1 MSRSKTTPVSIVRFL
16 TLSMLAVLLAAAA
29 LPASMAQARDGD
41 RDLVLEDFFRGKT
54 YAFGRFGAIN
64 GTTREFRGDRTG
76 IVRGNVLRLREDFV
90 YDDGE
95 RDTKTWIFTRTG
107 PNTYSGTR
115 EDVIG
120 ETTVRV
126 SGNVA
131 RFTYRV
137 DLNPGG
143 KPNIVRF
150 HDKLALQSDGTLLN
164 TALVT
169 KFLLPVARVKVNFA
183 KSLRAAKAIRP

>member
-1 MSRSKTTPVSIVRFL
+1 MTVLRSIAFSLFAI
-16 TLSMLAVLLAAAA
+16 LLAASA
-29 LPASMAQARDGD
+29 LPASQARAKSADFA
-41 RDLVLEDFFRGKT
+41 LEDFFKGKT
-54 YAFGRFGAIN
+54 YAYGSFRAIN
-64 GTTREFRGDRTG
+64 GVKRSFRVDLTG
-76 IVRGNVLRLREDFV
+76 HVRGGVLTLREDFI

-95 RDTKTWIFTRTG
+95 RDTKTWVFTRTG
-107 PNTYSGTR
+107 PRTYKGTR

-131 RFTYRV
+131 RFSYRV

-150 HDKLALQSDGTLLN
+150 FDKLALKPDGTLRN

-169 KFLLPVARVKVNFA
+169 KFALPVARVKVNFA
-183 KSLRAAKAIRP
+183 RTRTGAKAIRP

>member
-1 MSRSKTTPVSIVRFL
+1 MTLLRPLAL
-16 TLSMLAVLLAAAA
+16 TLFAAFASA
-29 LPASMAQARDGD
+29 PAHSAELR
-41 RDLVLEDFFRGKT
+41 LEDFFKGKT
-54 YAFGRFGAIN
+54 YAYGSFGAIT
-64 GTTREFRGDRTG
+64 GLSRSFRVDLTG
-76 IVRGNVLRLREDFV
+76 KVSGKVLTLREDFR

-115 EDVIG
+115 EDVLG
-120 ETTVRV
+120 ETAVRL
-126 SGNVA
+126 SGNTA

-143 KPNIVRF
+143 DPNIVRF
-150 HDKLALQSDGTLLN
+150 HDKLVLKEDGTLRN

-169 KFLLPVARVKVNFA
+169 KFALPIARVRVNFA
-183 KSLRAAKAIRP
+183 PTLEGARAIKP

>member
-1 MSRSKTTPVSIVRFL
+1 M
-16 TLSMLAVLLAAAA
+16 TLLRPLALLLFAAFTSAPAYAA
-29 LPASMAQARDGD
+29 
-41 RDLVLEDFFRGKT
+41 DLKLEDFFKGKT
-54 YAFGRFGAIN
+54 YAYGSFGAIN
-64 GTTREFRGDRTG
+64 GTSRSFRVDLTG
-76 IVRGNVLRLREDFV
+76 HVRGKVLTLREDFR

-115 EDVIG
+115 EDVLG
-120 ETTVRV
+120 ETTVRL
-126 SGNVA
+126 SGNTA

-150 HDKLALQSDGTLLN
+150 HDKLVLREDGTLRN

-169 KFLLPVARVKVNFA
+169 KFGLPVARVRVNFA
-183 KSLRAAKAIRP
+183 TTLAGAKAIKP

>member
-1 MSRSKTTPVSIVRFL
+1 M
-16 TLSMLAVLLAAAA
+16 TLLRPLALLLFAALAAS
-29 LPASMAQARDGD
+29 PAHSAELR
-41 RDLVLEDFFRGKT
+41 LEDFFKGKT
-54 YAFGRFGAIN
+54 YAYGSFGAIT
-64 GTTREFRGDRTG
+64 GLHRTFRVDLTG
-76 IVRGNVLRLREDFV
+76 HVRGKVLTLREDFR

-115 EDVIG
+115 EDVLG
-120 ETTVRV
+120 ETTVRL
-126 SGNVA
+126 SGSTA
-131 RFTYRV
+131 RFTYQV

-150 HDKLALQSDGTLLN
+150 HDKLVLRDDGTLRN

-169 KFLLPVARVKVNFA
+169 KFGLPIARVRVNFA
-183 KSLRAAKAIRP
+183 STLKDARAIKP

>member
-1 MSRSKTTPVSIVRFL
+1 M
-16 TLSMLAVLLAAAA
+16 TLLRPLALLLFAALAAS
-29 LPASMAQARDGD
+29 PAHSA
-41 RDLVLEDFFRGKT
+41 DLRLEDFFKGKT
-54 YAFGRFGAIN
+54 YAYGSFGAIT
-64 GTTREFRGDRTG
+64 GLHRSFRVDLTG
-76 IVRGNVLRLREDFV
+76 HVRGKVLTLREDFR

-115 EDVIG
+115 EDVLG
-120 ETTVRV
+120 ETTVRL
-126 SGNVA
+126 SGNTA

-150 HDKLALQSDGTLLN
+150 HDKLVLRDDGTLRN

-169 KFLLPVARVKVNFA
+169 KFGLPIARVRVNFA
-183 KSLRAAKAIRP
+183 TTLEGARAIKP

>member
-1 MSRSKTTPVSIVRFL
+1 M
-16 TLSMLAVLLAAAA
+16 TLLRPLALLLFAALAAS
-29 LPASMAQARDGD
+29 PAHSA
-41 RDLVLEDFFRGKT
+41 DLRLEDFFKGKT
-54 YAFGRFGAIN
+54 YAYGSFGAIT
-64 GTTREFRGDRTG
+64 GLHRSFRVDLTG
-76 IVRGNVLRLREDFV
+76 HVRGKVLTLREDFR

-115 EDVIG
+115 EDVLG
-120 ETTVRV
+120 ETTVRL
-126 SGNVA
+126 SGNTA

-150 HDKLALQSDGTLLN
+150 HDKLVLRDDGTLRN

-169 KFLLPVARVKVNFA
+169 KFGLPIARVRVNFA
-183 KSLRAAKAIRP
+183 TTLEGAKAIKP

>member
-1 MSRSKTTPVSIVRFL
+1 M
-16 TLSMLAVLLAAAA
+16 TLLRPLALLLFAAFTSAPAYAA
-29 LPASMAQARDGD
+29 
-41 RDLVLEDFFRGKT
+41 DLRLEDFFKGKT
-54 YAFGRFGAIN
+54 YAYGSFGAIN
-64 GTTREFRGDRTG
+64 GTSRSFRVDLTG
-76 IVRGNVLRLREDFV
+76 HVRGKVLTLREDFR

-95 RDTKTWIFTRTG
+95 RDTKTWVFTRTG

-115 EDVIG
+115 EDVLG
-120 ETTVRV
+120 ETTVRL
-126 SGNVA
+126 SGNTA

-143 KPNIVRF
+143 KPNIARF
-150 HDKLALQSDGTLLN
+150 HDKLVLKDDGTLRN

-183 KSLRAAKAIRP
+183 PTLAGAQAIKP

>member
-1 MSRSKTTPVSIVRFL
+1 M
-16 TLSMLAVLLAAAA
+16 TLLRPLALLLFAALAALAA
-29 LPASMAQARDGD
+29 SPAHSAELR
-41 RDLVLEDFFRGKT
+41 LEDFFKGKT
-54 YAFGRFGAIN
+54 YAYGSFGTITGLHRS
-64 GTTREFRGDRTG
+64 FRVDLTG
-76 IVRGNVLRLREDFV
+76 HVRGKVLTLREDFR

-115 EDVIG
+115 EDVLG
-120 ETTVRV
+120 ETTVRL
-126 SGNVA
+126 SGNTA

-150 HDKLALQSDGTLLN
+150 HDKLVLRDDGTLRN

-169 KFLLPVARVKVNFA
+169 KFGLPIARVRVNFA
-183 KSLRAAKAIRP
+183 TTLEGARAIKP

>member
-1 MSRSKTTPVSIVRFL
+1 M
-16 TLSMLAVLLAAAA
+16 TLLRPLALLLFAAFTSAPAYAA
-29 LPASMAQARDGD
+29 
-41 RDLVLEDFFRGKT
+41 DLRLEDFFKGKT
-54 YAFGRFGAIN
+54 YAYGSFGAIN
-64 GTTREFRGDRTG
+64 GTSRSFRVDLTG
-76 IVRGNVLRLREDFV
+76 HVRGKVLTLREDFR

-115 EDVIG
+115 EDVLG
-120 ETTVRV
+120 ETTVRL
-126 SGNVA
+126 SGNTA

-150 HDKLALQSDGTLLN
+150 HDKLVLKDDGTLRN

-169 KFLLPVARVKVNFA
+169 KFLLPVARVRVNFA
-183 KSLRAAKAIRP
+183 PTLVGAQAIKP

>member
-1 MSRSKTTPVSIVRFL
+1 M
-16 TLSMLAVLLAAAA
+16 TLLRPLALVLFAA
-29 LPASMAQARDGD
+29 LASSPVHAA
-41 RDLVLEDFFRGKT
+41 DLRLEDFFKGKT
-54 YAFGRFGAIN
+54 YAYGSFGAIT
-64 GTTREFRGDRTG
+64 GLSRAFRVDLTG
-76 IVRGNVLRLREDFV
+76 HVRGKVLTLREDFR

-107 PNTYSGTR
+107 PATYSGTR
-115 EDVIG
+115 EDVVG
-120 ETTVRV
+120 ETTVRL
-126 SGNVA
+126 SGNTA

-150 HDKLALQSDGTLLN
+150 HDKLVLKDDGTLRN

-169 KFLLPVARVKVNFA
+169 KFALPIARVRVNFA
-183 KSLRAAKAIRP
+183 ATLAGAKAIKP

>member
-1 MSRSKTTPVSIVRFL
+1 
-16 TLSMLAVLLAAAA
+16 
-29 LPASMAQARDGD
+29 
-41 RDLVLEDFFRGKT
+41 
-54 YAFGRFGAIN
+54 
-64 GTTREFRGDRTG
+64 
-76 IVRGNVLRLREDFV
+76 
-90 YDDGE
+90 
-95 RDTKTWIFTRTG
+95 
-107 PNTYSGTR
+107 
-115 EDVIG
+115 VIG

-126 SGNVA
+126 SGNTA

-150 HDKLALQSDGTLLN
+150 YDKLTLKEDGTLRN

-183 KSLRAAKAIRP
+183 PTLEGAKAIKP

>member
-1 MSRSKTTPVSIVRFL
+1 MTLLRPLAL
-16 TLSMLAVLLAAAA
+16 TLFAAFASA
-29 LPASMAQARDGD
+29 PAHSAELR
-41 RDLVLEDFFRGKT
+41 LEDFFKGKT
-54 YAFGRFGAIN
+54 YAYGSFGAIT
-64 GTTREFRGDRTG
+64 GLSRSFRVDLTG
-76 IVRGNVLRLREDFV
+76 KVSGKVLTLREDFR

-115 EDVIG
+115 EDVLG
-120 ETTVRV
+120 ETAVRL
-126 SGNVA
+126 SGNTA

-143 KPNIVRF
+143 DPNIVRF
-150 HDKLALQSDGTLLN
+150 HDKLVLKDDGTLRN

-169 KFLLPVARVKVNFA
+169 KFALPIARVRVNFA
-183 KSLRAAKAIRP
+183 PTLEGAKAIKP

>member
-1 MSRSKTTPVSIVRFL
+1 MTLLRPLAL
-16 TLSMLAVLLAAAA
+16 TLFAAFASA
-29 LPASMAQARDGD
+29 PAHSAELR
-41 RDLVLEDFFRGKT
+41 LEDFFKGKT
-54 YAFGRFGAIN
+54 YAYGSFGAIT
-64 GTTREFRGDRTG
+64 GLSRSFRVDLTG
-76 IVRGNVLRLREDFV
+76 KVSGKVLTLREDFR

-115 EDVIG
+115 EDVLG
-120 ETTVRV
+120 ETAVRL
-126 SGNVA
+126 SGNTA

-143 KPNIVRF
+143 DPNIVRF
-150 HDKLALQSDGTLLN
+150 HDKLVLKEDGTLRN

-169 KFLLPVARVKVNFA
+169 KFALPIARVRVNFA
-183 KSLRAAKAIRP
+183 PTLEGAKAIKP

>member
-1 MSRSKTTPVSIVRFL
+1 M
-16 TLSMLAVLLAAAA
+16 TLLRPMALLLFAA
-29 LPASMAQARDGD
+29 LSASPAHSA
-41 RDLVLEDFFRGKT
+41 DLRLEDFFKGKT
-54 YAFGRFGAIN
+54 YAFGSFGAIT
-64 GTTREFRGDRTG
+64 GLHRSFRVDLTG
-76 IVRGNVLRLREDFV
+76 RVRGKVLTLREDFR

-107 PNTYSGTR
+107 PKTYSGTR
-115 EDVIG
+115 EDVLG
-120 ETTVRV
+120 ETTVRL
-126 SGNVA
+126 SGNTA

-150 HDKLALQSDGTLLN
+150 HDKLVLGDDGTLRN

-169 KFLLPVARVKVNFA
+169 KFGLPIARARVNFA
-183 KSLRAAKAIRP
+183 STLEAARAIKP

>member
-1 MSRSKTTPVSIVRFL
+1 M
-16 TLSMLAVLLAAAA
+16 TLLRPLALLLFAALAAS
-29 LPASMAQARDGD
+29 PAHSA
-41 RDLVLEDFFRGKT
+41 DLRLEEFFKGKT
-54 YAFGRFGAIN
+54 YAYGSFGAIN
-64 GTTREFRGDRTG
+64 GTSRSFRVDLTG
-76 IVRGNVLRLREDFV
+76 HVRGKVLTLREDFR

-115 EDVIG
+115 EDVLG
-120 ETTVRV
+120 ETTVRL
-126 SGNVA
+126 SGNTA

-150 HDKLALQSDGTLLN
+150 HDKLVLREDGTLRN

-169 KFLLPVARVKVNFA
+169 KFGLPVARVRVNFA
-183 KSLRAAKAIRP
+183 TTLEGANAIKP

>member
-1 MSRSKTTPVSIVRFL
+1 M
-16 TLSMLAVLLAAAA
+16 TLLRPLALLFFAAFAA
-29 LPASMAQARDGD
+29 SSPAHSA
-41 RDLVLEDFFRGKT
+41 DLRLEDFFKGKT
-54 YAFGRFGAIN
+54 YAYGSFGAIT
-64 GTTREFRGDRTG
+64 GLHRSFRVDLTG
-76 IVRGNVLRLREDFV
+76 HVRGKVLTLREDFR

-115 EDVIG
+115 EDVLG
-120 ETTVRV
+120 ETTVRL
-126 SGNVA
+126 SGNTA

-150 HDKLALQSDGTLLN
+150 HDKLVLRDDGTLRN

-169 KFLLPVARVKVNFA
+169 KFGLPIARVRVNFA
-183 KSLRAAKAIRP
+183 PTLEGAKAIKP

>member
-1 MSRSKTTPVSIVRFL
+1 M
-16 TLSMLAVLLAAAA
+16 TLLRPLALLLFAALAAS
-29 LPASMAQARDGD
+29 PAHSA
-41 RDLVLEDFFRGKT
+41 DLRLEDFFKGKT
-54 YAFGRFGAIN
+54 YAYGSFRAIT
-64 GTTREFRGDRTG
+64 GLHRSFRVDLTG
-76 IVRGNVLRLREDFV
+76 HVRGKVLTLREDFR

-115 EDVIG
+115 EDVLG
-120 ETTVRV
+120 ETTVRL
-126 SGNVA
+126 SGNTA

-150 HDKLALQSDGTLLN
+150 HDKLVLRDDGTLRN

-169 KFLLPVARVKVNFA
+169 KFGLPIARVRVNFA
-183 KSLRAAKAIRP
+183 TTLEGARAIKP

>member
-1 MSRSKTTPVSIVRFL
+1 MALLRPFALLLFTAL
-16 TLSMLAVLLAAAA
+16 TSFPAHAA
-29 LPASMAQARDGD
+29 
-41 RDLVLEDFFRGKT
+41 DLRLEDFFKGKT
-54 YAFGRFGAIN
+54 YAYGSFGAIT
-64 GTTREFRGDRTG
+64 GLSRSFRVDLTG
-76 IVRGNVLRLREDFV
+76 HVRGKVLTLREDFR

-115 EDVIG
+115 EDVVG
-120 ETTVRV
+120 ETTVRL
-126 SGNVA
+126 SGNTA

-143 KPNIVRF
+143 DSNIVRF
-150 HDKLALQSDGTLLN
+150 HDKLVLADDGTLRN

-169 KFLLPVARVKVNFA
+169 KFALPIARVRVNFA
-183 KSLRAAKAIRP
+183 TTVSGAKAIKP

>member
-1 MSRSKTTPVSIVRFL
+1 MTLLRPLALLLFAAFAASPVH
-16 TLSMLAVLLAAAA
+16 AA
-29 LPASMAQARDGD
+29 
-41 RDLVLEDFFRGKT
+41 DLRLEDFFKGKT
-54 YAFGRFGAIN
+54 YAYGSFGAIT
-64 GTTREFRGDRTG
+64 GLKRSFRVDLTG
-76 IVRGNVLRLREDFV
+76 HVRGKVLTLREDFR

-107 PNTYSGTR
+107 PSTYSGTR
-115 EDVIG
+115 EDVLG
-120 ETTVRV
+120 ETTVRL
-126 SGNVA
+126 SGNTA

-150 HDKLALQSDGTLLN
+150 HDKLVLRDDGTLRN

-169 KFLLPVARVKVNFA
+169 KFGLPIARVRVNFA
-183 KSLRAAKAIRP
+183 TTLEAAKAIKP